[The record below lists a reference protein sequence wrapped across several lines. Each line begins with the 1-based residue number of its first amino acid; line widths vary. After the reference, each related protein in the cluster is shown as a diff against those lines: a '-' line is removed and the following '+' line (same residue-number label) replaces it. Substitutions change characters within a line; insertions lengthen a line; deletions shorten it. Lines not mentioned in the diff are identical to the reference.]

1 MNQPTKQKRKGILW
15 LTFIGVLLTGVG
27 VLATL
32 ATDKELRCRLLGVSW
47 SCPPPFKTVELIMQD
62 ESGQHLAGVEVIAR
76 GLKGAPVKSYTDVN
90 GYVKINIESI
100 GDVGLTLSKSGYA
113 VQNLSLNLEAQ
124 QDTVMVFKFSDSGNP
139 AVNLFSNIE
148 KIPPPIARSY
158 IPDKPVPVTAIK
170 TEFVSM
176 ELTGVSKDSSGDVNM
191 AFVIS
196 NLTKENLYLGI
207 NWGNGGTITDNYGQ
221 ICNRVS
227 LNGLA
232 TVNANDTTPGKYT
245 LISPSSTITV
255 ATECNFPN
263 SSTFNASFPLI
274 RFQLSDINPDGQLT
288 HFNAGF
294 RGIKLSQ
301 KQ

>member
-1 MNQPTKQKRKGILW
+1 MNQPNKQKRNWILW
-15 LTFIGVLLTGVG
+15 LTFISVVLTGVG

-32 ATDKELRCRLLGVSW
+32 GTDKELRCRLFGVSW

-62 ESGQHLAGVEVIAR
+62 ESGHHLAGVEVIAR
-76 GLKGAPVKSYTDVN
+76 GLKGAPVKAYSDIN

-124 QDTVMVFKFSDSGNP
+124 QDTVMLFKFSESGNP
-139 AVNLFSNIE
+139 AVNLFSDIE
-148 KIPPPIARSY
+148 KIPPPIAKSY
-158 IPDKPVPVTAIK
+158 MPDNSAPVTAIK

-191 AFVIS
+191 AFIIS

-207 NWGNGGTITDNYGQ
+207 HWGNGGTITDNYGQ
-221 ICNRVS
+221 ICDGVS
-227 LNGLA
+227 LKGLA
-232 TVNANDTTPGKYT
+232 TVNSNDTTPSKYT

-255 ATECNFPN
+255 ATRCNFPN

-274 RFQLSDINPDGQLT
+274 RFQLSDINPDGQFT